1 MVTEVQRF
9 EQWLDAAKVSPK
21 RLNDEQHAVLKA
33 AFRFLQQSNQDYAS
47 SRMAGH
53 FLLRCGVGLEVTQI
67 ARLIGISA
75 RSAFRHR
82 KLSSTQVVQQI
93 QHRFS
98 GRPYG
103 KLLPRH
109 AGPIAEFLFT
119 HPEASRQDLLD
130 FIGGVW
136 EFRVSKVAL
145 WEFLKKYGLDRA
157 SLAEAQQAASGE
169 ENQGPSIEW
178 LDEPSHGGLVP
189 VVPDDFFSPTPS
201 TPGPSCCGPKS
212 SPGSTPPATALPM
225 NTVRSSGAC

>member
-1 MVTEVQRF
+1 MVTEGQTF
-9 EQWLDAAKVSPK
+9 EQWLDAARVSPK
-21 RLNDEQHAVLKA
+21 RLSQEQHAILKA
-33 AFRFLQQSNQDYAS
+33 AFQFLQQSNRDYAS
-47 SRMAGH
+47 SRLAGH
-53 FLLRCGVGLEVTQI
+53 FLLRCGVGLEVAQI
-67 ARLIGISA
+67 ARLVGISA

-119 HPEASRQDLLD
+119 HPEATRQDLVD

-136 EFRVSKVAL
+136 DFRVSKVAL

-157 SLAEAQQAASGE
+157 SLAEAQQAAAWDEDQSPRIE
-169 ENQGPSIEW
+169 SLDQPSA
-178 LDEPSHGGLVP
+178 GGLVP
-189 VVPDDFFSPTPS
+189 VAPDNFFSPTLS
-201 TPGPSCCGPKS
+201 TPEPSCCGPKS
-212 SPGSTPPATALPM
+212 WPGSTRPAAALPIR
-225 NTVRSSGAC
+225 TVRSSGAS